1 LHCTGATE
9 QFAINYDNFDCVMIT
24 SQKIK
29 ISIARGSNCDNN
41 KFTKNDLLGI
51 TSMHMDTI
59 HHTVK
64 LDLEF
69 HLS

>member
-1 LHCTGATE
+1 MT
-9 QFAINYDNFDCVMIT
+9 T

-29 ISIARGSNCDNN
+29 ISIAKGSNCDNN
-41 KFTKNDLLGI
+41 KLTKNDLLGI
-51 TSMHMDTI
+51 ISMHKDTI
-59 HHTVK
+59 NHTVK